1 MTPPCQTFSS
11 AHAHRR
17 SALIALLA
25 YFVFSCSSLRIFEEE
40 FSDRVHKGELI
51 EAGVA
56 SWYGPQFHNKR
67 TANMEV
73 YDMHALTAAHPTLP
87 FNTVVRVKNL
97 ANGRTVRV
105 RINDRGPYVKNRV
118 IDLSKR
124 AADQLDMIRDG
135 TSQVEIHLVR
145 EGDTPVY
152 REYVGDEIFTIQLGS
167 FTNLSKARELSSR
180 HEDAT
185 IVSRKIRGKTFFRVY
200 YGKYALRSDAESA
213 LRQMQAQVLGLQAIV
228 IQYQN

>member
-1 MTPPCQTFSS
+1 MIGLW
-11 AHAHRR
+11 
-17 SALIALLA
+17 ALFA
-25 YFVFSCSSLRIFEEE
+25 VSCSSLRVFEEAY
-40 FSDRVHKGELI
+40 SDRVLKGEMI
-51 EAGVA
+51 EEGVA

-105 RINDRGPYVKNRV
+105 RINDRGPYVKGRV

-124 AADQLDMIRDG
+124 AAEHLDLIRNG
-135 TSQVEIHLVR
+135 TSQVEIYLLR

-152 REYVGDEIFTIQLGS
+152 REKLQDEVFTIQLGS
-167 FTNLSKARELSSR
+167 FTSLAKARELSSR
-180 HEDAT
+180 HEESV
-185 IVSRKIRGKTFFRVY
+185 IVSRNVRGKTYFRVY
-200 YGKYALRSDAESA
+200 YGKYARRSDAESA
-213 LRQMQAQVLGLQAIV
+213 LRQMQGQAQGMEGLV